1 MTPQWFNA
9 ANPNRRV
16 RAACAAIA
24 AGVLSSQIACT
35 TALAQGPAP
44 VETLTCKPTLS
55 GITCTIPTYTA
66 AGALTCKGKDFVGL
80 IVGSMQTLECTF
92 EPTGTAPKQSYSATI
107 TKIGLDLGVKGE
119 STMVWTV
126 LFSTAKLPDGALA
139 GHFVGVSA
147 DASIGVG
154 GGANMLLGGSNKSIA
169 LQPLSVQ
176 GQTGLNLAVGVSGM
190 TLEFIP

>member
-1 MTPQWFNA
+1 MGRQWFNA
-9 ANPNRRV
+9 ANPNLRARV
-16 RAACAAIA
+16 GCAATA
-24 AGVLSSQIACT
+24 AWMLSSCP
-35 TALAQGPAP
+35 TAVAQGPQP
-44 VETLTCKPTLS
+44 VDETLTCKPTLS
-55 GITCTIPTYTA
+55 GITCTLPTYAA
-66 AGALTCKGKDFVGL
+66 AGVLTCKGQDSIGL
-80 IVGSMQTLECTF
+80 IVGSMQTLACTF
-92 EPTGTAPKQSYSATI
+92 EPTGMGPKQSYSATV
-107 TKIGLDLGVKGE
+107 TKIGLDIGVKGE

-126 LFSTAKLPDGALA
+126 LFSTGKLPDGALA

-154 GGANMLLGGSNKSIA
+154 GGTNILLGGSNKSIA